1 MASLGI
7 MPAPRFKHAIAMA
20 DSSFASKLDAHRRYL
35 LRIATLQLRDNALA
49 EDVVQDTLV
58 AALQGERGF
67 SGKSSLKTW
76 LTGILK
82 HKVVDAIRSKMRAP
96 VLSSLEDE
104 CRLDDLD
111 ALFDESGHWENPPAS
126 WGDPEAALSQQQFFE
141 AMQDCLDRLPPNTA
155 RIFVMREV
163 MDLET
168 DEICTQLT
176 ITSNNLWV
184 ILHRARLTLRECLE
198 KNWFATP
205 ARGAHRT
212 SSGARV

>member
-7 MPAPRFKHAIAMA
+7 MHAPRFKHAIAMA

-58 AALQGERGF
+58 AALQGEKGF

-82 HKVVDAIRSKMRAP
+82 HKVVDAIRSKVRTP
-96 VLSSLEDE
+96 VLSGFDEE

-168 DEICTQLT
+168 DEICSQLT

-198 KNWFATP
+198 KNWFA
-205 ARGAHRT
+205 ASGRGANRT

>member
-1 MASLGI
+1 MPGVGI
-7 MPAPRFKHAIAMA
+7 MHAARFQRTRAMSE
-20 DSSFASKLDAHRRYL
+20 SSFATQLDTHRRYL
-35 LRIATLQLRDNALA
+35 MRIATLQLRDNALA
-49 EDVVQDTLV
+49 EDVVQDTLI
-58 AALQGERGF
+58 AALQGEKSF
-67 SGKSSLKTW
+67 SGKSSVKTW

-82 HKVVDAIRSKMRAP
+82 HKVVDAIRSKVRAP
-96 VLSSLEDE
+96 VLSSLDDE

-111 ALFDESGHWENPPAS
+111 ALFDETGHWDNPPAS

-141 AMQDCLDRLPPNTA
+141 AMQDCLERLPANTA

-168 DEICTQLT
+168 DDICTQLT

-198 KNWFATP
+198 KNWFASSGGGS
-205 ARGAHRT
+205 ART
-212 SSGARV
+212 SSDARV